1 MSAPSD
7 RPARVR
13 WVASP
18 PPTAAP
24 APPRATAA
32 GPTPRYRVVPRW
44 GLHDDGPGHP
54 LTRAEADGSTELER
68 AVGTAQVLQ
77 VLLAALV
84 LTGAAGAVAEVVRYV
99 VALRGRTELLS
110 AGLVSTSD
118 AAVVT
123 TGLLAPV
130 FALAAAVVAARWLVR
145 ARRLAARARGLRDT
159 RRAPAVV
166 AGVLVPVVDLLL
178 APARLAELEQWL
190 DRAADLGERPRP
202 SRLLLG
208 WWGSWVLSQVL
219 VAVALAVRVWG
230 DSVQAQAD
238 SIVVAAWSDLV
249 AAVCAALTVLLLR
262 RWTAAL
268 QGTVPGRRD
277 PRRWV
282 ASVPTRPA
290 PPAPAG
296 GPRDEADD
304 AGVEPRAAG
313 DDGLAVLTP
322 RGRP

>member
-1 MSAPSD
+1 M
-7 RPARVR
+7 
-13 WVASP
+13 ASP

-24 APPRATAA
+24 ARPRAVTP
-32 GPTPRYRVVPRW
+32 GPTPRYWVVPRW
-44 GLHDDGPGHP
+44 GLRDEVPGHP
-54 LTRAEADGSTELER
+54 LTRAEAEGPTDLER

-77 VLLAALV
+77 VLLGTLV
-84 LTGAAGAVAEVVRYV
+84 LTAAAGAVAEVVRYG
-99 VALRGRTELLS
+99 VALRGRTELLP
-110 AGLVSTSD
+110 AGLVATSD

-145 ARRLAARARGLRDT
+145 ARRLAARARGRRDT
-159 RRAPAVV
+159 RRGAAVV
-166 AGVLVPVVDLLL
+166 LAVLVPVVDLVL

-190 DRAADLGERPRP
+190 DRGADLDERPRP

-208 WWGSWVLSQVL
+208 WWAAWVGSQVL

-238 SIVVAAWSDLV
+238 SIVVAAWSDAV
-249 AAVCAALTVLLLR
+249 AATCAALTLLLLR

-290 PPAPAG
+290 PASGRAPDRPEHPADQP
-296 GPRDEADD
+296 
-304 AGVEPRAAG
+304 AG
-313 DDGLAVLTP
+313 DDGLALVTA
-322 RGRP
+322 RGRA